1 MIFLAAR
8 SFFTVEIVHNIIHG
22 LADSWLLRDRAEP
35 ETSCRLMRQFLADAV
50 QICCGICKLSHRH

>member
-35 ETSCRLMRQFLADAV
+35 ETSCRLMRQFLAA
-50 QICCGICKLSHRH
+50 